1 MTEKDREEG
10 TDWMGGELVGGGTR
24 RNVWVR

>member
-1 MTEKDREEG
+1 MTEKAREEG
-10 TDWMGGELVGGGTR
+10 TDWMGGELVGGGAR